1 MRTLLLNTKDG
12 AGGAGIA
19 ARRLLGALRH
29 IGVEADLLVR
39 DRETDLPHIHTTG
52 HRLAARAAFLME
64 RCDVVRAQGGSRS
77 NLFAIDP
84 ATRGLRLDKSDLLR
98 RADVVHLHW
107 VNQGFLSLGGLRRL
121 LACGKGVVW
130 TMHDMWPVTGICHH
144 SEACRH
150 WIQECHDCRLLR
162 RPAAQDLSWRTFL
175 EKRSTYARGRISFV
189 APSDWLADIA
199 RRSPLTEGC
208 PVHSIP
214 NPIDTTFYAPGRE
227 AEVRERLGIPADHR
241 VLLFAAY
248 KATDEKKG
256 TSYVKAAV
264 QALAEN
270 SPELRGRL
278 HVIIVGREA
287 ETLREAFPCPAHC
300 FEYVSEET
308 VMRDLYRAADVLLMP
323 TLMDNLPNTVVEAM
337 ACGTPCVAF
346 SVGGLPQMIDHG
358 RDGYLARYRDEADF
372 LHGIRS
378 LLLADDYAAIARAA
392 RESAL
397 RNYAAETVARR
408 YQAVY
413 EEALSHAACTK
424 NPNS

>member
-39 DRETDLPHIHTTG
+39 DRETDLPHVHTTG

-150 WIQECHDCRLLR
+150 WMQ
-162 RPAAQDLSWRTFL
+162 
-175 EKRSTYARGRISFV
+175 
-189 APSDWLADIA
+189 
-199 RRSPLTEGC
+199 
-208 PVHSIP
+208 
-214 NPIDTTFYAPGRE
+214 
-227 AEVRERLGIPADHR
+227 
-241 VLLFAAY
+241 
-248 KATDEKKG
+248 
-256 TSYVKAAV
+256 
-264 QALAEN
+264 
-270 SPELRGRL
+270 
-278 HVIIVGREA
+278 
-287 ETLREAFPCPAHC
+287 
-300 FEYVSEET
+300 
-308 VMRDLYRAADVLLMP
+308 
-323 TLMDNLPNTVVEAM
+323 
-337 ACGTPCVAF
+337 
-346 SVGGLPQMIDHG
+346 
-358 RDGYLARYRDEADF
+358 
-372 LHGIRS
+372 
-378 LLLADDYAAIARAA
+378 
-392 RESAL
+392 
-397 RNYAAETVARR
+397 
-408 YQAVY
+408 
-413 EEALSHAACTK
+413 
-424 NPNS
+424 